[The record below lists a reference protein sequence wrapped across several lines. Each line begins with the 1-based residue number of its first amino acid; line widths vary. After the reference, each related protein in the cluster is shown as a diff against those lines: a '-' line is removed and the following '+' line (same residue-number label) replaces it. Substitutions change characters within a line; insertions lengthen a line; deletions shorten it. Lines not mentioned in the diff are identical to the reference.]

1 MIETEALTDV
11 SVAAK
16 ERLAKLLATENI
28 TIEHRADV
36 QTAMFDVK
44 GRTLIL
50 PQWKAMGKD
59 LYDLL
64 VLHEV
69 GHALFTPLDG
79 WHGAVS
85 EKGPNYKGFL
95 NVTEDARIEKR
106 VKRKYPGGRRS
117 FIAGYKDLMDRDFF
131 GTKDRDLDTFGL
143 IDRLNLHAKGGALAG
158 VPFSDDEMVWVER
171 LENLE
176 TFEDAK
182 ALADDLWD
190 HACDQVAETDVN
202 MGQPEQGEPGDSDD
216 DDDGEGETVPVPCD
230 EGDDTDSDDTTP
242 EPSDDDSDEDGDSG
256 AGSSSDDTEE
266 SDTDADSTDGA
277 GDDEGESSDSADG
290 SDSADADG
298 DDGESSTPGASGDVG
313 GSNASGTA
321 NEAGNE
327 PKAETDDS
335 FRANE
340 SSLVDDDPYRSEI
353 VYATVPDD
361 SAYDLDTLI
370 IPVDEVIKDIREFM
384 AESLERYSQTGYRVE
399 SMGTWDS
406 ALAGGRK
413 LRKDNAKTVAYLAK
427 EFELRKAADANKR
440 ASVSKTGVLD
450 TAKLHSYKWNE
461 DVFKKITRVA
471 DGKNHGLQMFVDW
484 SGSMSPNMAGTID
497 QVINLVLFCKKVGIP
512 FDVYAFSDST
522 ARYVNGE
529 MQRREAVLDKDAMRD
544 SDLDFRRNHFR
555 LIQLATSKGKA
566 NSFNDQLA
574 MLFVLKSAIGWAG
587 ATDGK
592 NYMVPRHYN
601 LGGTPLAEA
610 MLSAIPVT
618 TRFREEN
625 GLQIVNVV
633 FLTDGEGYDLGTVG
647 GRTYVTGNSVIYRDP
662 VTRREYNGEQSAAIL
677 NILRDRT
684 GANVVNF
691 YISDY
696 RANGWKR
703 DYSRASGDYAG
714 EAEAWKTAKAEGG
727 VVITDSPAGWDEL
740 YLMTGGDTL
749 ETRQDEGLGDQM
761 VGAKKAQLRR
771 AFGKAATGKLRCRT
785 ILRRFTEMVAA

>member
-16 ERLAKLLATENI
+16 ERLAKLLATEDI

-50 PQWKAMGKD
+50 PQWKAMSKD

-85 EKGPNYKGFL
+85 EKGSNYKGFL

-117 FIAGYKDLMDRDFF
+117 FIAGYKDLMARDFF
-131 GTKDRDLDTFGL
+131 GTKDRDLDSFGL

-171 LENLE
+171 LESLE
-176 TFEDAK
+176 TFAEAK

-190 HACDQVAETDVN
+190 YARDQVPETDVN
-202 MGQPEQGEPGDSDD
+202 TGQGEQGEPEDS
-216 DDDGEGETVPVPCD
+216 DDDGEGESVPVSSD
-230 EGDDTDSDDTTP
+230 EGDASDSDDTTP
-242 EPSDDDSDEDGDSG
+242 DSSDDSDEDGESAD
-256 AGSSSDDTEE
+256 GSSSDDTD
-266 SDTDADSTDGA
+266 DTDADSTDGA
-277 GDDEGESSDSADG
+277 GDNEGEASDSADG
-290 SDSADADG
+290 DDADG
-298 DDGESSTPGASGDVG
+298 DDGESSTTGAGGDVA

-321 NEAGNE
+321 NEAANE

-335 FRANE
+335 FRE
-340 SSLVDDDPYRSEI
+340 METSLVDDDPYRSEI
-353 VYATVPDD
+353 VYATVPED
-361 SAYDLDTLI
+361 SAYDLDALI
-370 IPVDEVIKDIREFM
+370 IPVDDVIKDVREFQ
-384 AESLERYSQTGYRVE
+384 AETLERFSQQGYRVE
-399 SMGTWDS
+399 SLGTWDS

-440 ASVSKTGVLD
+440 ASTSKTGVLD

-461 DVFKKITRVA
+461 DVFKKVTRIA

-484 SGSMSPNMAGTID
+484 SGSMSPNMSGTID

-522 ARYVNGE
+522 SRYVNGE
-529 MQRREAVLDKDAMRD
+529 MSRPGSVLDKDALRD

-574 MLFVLKSAIGWAG
+574 MLFILRNAMGYSCAS
-587 ATDGK
+587 DGLS
-592 NYMVPRHYN
+592 YSVPRHYN

-633 FLTDGEGYDLGTVG
+633 FLTDGEGYDLQTVG
-647 GRTYVTGNSVIYRDP
+647 GHYARGKNVIFRDSI
-662 VTRREYNGEQSAAIL
+662 TRREYTGEQSASIL
-677 NILRDRT
+677 NILRNRT

-696 RANGWKR
+696 RANGFKR

-727 VVITDSPAGWDEL
+727 VVIADTNAGWDEL

>member
-16 ERLAKLLATENI
+16 ERLAKLLATEDI

-50 PQWKAMGKD
+50 PQWKAMSKD

-117 FIAGYKDLMDRDFF
+117 FIAGYKDLMARDFF
-131 GTKDRDLDTFGL
+131 GTKDRDLDSFGL

-171 LENLE
+171 LESLE
-176 TFEDAK
+176 TFAEAK

-190 HACDQVAETDVN
+190 YARDQVPETDVN
-202 MGQPEQGEPGDSDD
+202 TGQGEQGEPEDS
-216 DDDGEGETVPVPCD
+216 DDDGEGESVPVSSD
-230 EGDDTDSDDTTP
+230 EGDASDSDDTTP
-242 EPSDDDSDEDGDSG
+242 DSSDDSDEDGESAD
-256 AGSSSDDTEE
+256 GSSSDDTD
-266 SDTDADSTDGA
+266 DTDADSTDGA
-277 GDDEGESSDSADG
+277 GDNEGEASDSADG
-290 SDSADADG
+290 DDADG
-298 DDGESSTPGASGDVG
+298 DDGESSTTGAGGDVA

-321 NEAGNE
+321 NEAANE

-335 FRANE
+335 FRE
-340 SSLVDDDPYRSEI
+340 METSLVDDDPYRSEI
-353 VYATVPDD
+353 VYATVPED
-361 SAYDLDTLI
+361 SAYDLDALI
-370 IPVDEVIKDIREFM
+370 IPVDDVIKDVREFQ
-384 AESLERYSQTGYRVE
+384 AETLERFSQQGYRVE
-399 SMGTWDS
+399 SLGTWDS

-440 ASVSKTGVLD
+440 ASTSKTGVLD

-461 DVFKKITRVA
+461 DVFKKVTRIA

-484 SGSMSPNMAGTID
+484 SGSMSPNMSGTID

-522 ARYVNGE
+522 SRYVNGE
-529 MQRREAVLDKDAMRD
+529 MSRPGSVLDKDALRD

-574 MLFVLKSAIGWAG
+574 MLFILRNAMGYG
-587 ATDGK
+587 CATDGLS
-592 NYMVPRHYN
+592 YSVPRHYN

-633 FLTDGEGYDLGTVG
+633 FLTDGEGYDLQTVG
-647 GRTYVTGNSVIYRDP
+647 GHYARGKNVIFRDSI
-662 VTRREYNGEQSAAIL
+662 TRREYTGEQSASIL
-677 NILRDRT
+677 NILRNRT

-696 RANGWKR
+696 RANGFKR

-727 VVITDSPAGWDEL
+727 VVIADTNAGWDEL

>member
-16 ERLAKLLATENI
+16 ERLAKLLATEDI

-50 PQWKAMGKD
+50 PQWKAMSKD

-117 FIAGYKDLMDRDFF
+117 FIAGYKDLMARDFF
-131 GTKDRDLDTFGL
+131 GTKDRDLATFGL

-171 LENLE
+171 LESLE
-176 TFEDAK
+176 TFAEAK

-190 HACDQVAETDVN
+190 YARDQVPETDVN
-202 MGQPEQGEPGDSDD
+202 TGQGEQGEPEDS
-216 DDDGEGETVPVPCD
+216 DDDGEGESVPVSSD
-230 EGDDTDSDDTTP
+230 EGDASDSDDTTP
-242 EPSDDDSDEDGDSG
+242 DSSDDSDEDGESAD
-256 AGSSSDDTEE
+256 GSSSDDTD
-266 SDTDADSTDGA
+266 DTDADSTDGA
-277 GDDEGESSDSADG
+277 GDNEGEASDSADG
-290 SDSADADG
+290 DDADG
-298 DDGESSTPGASGDVG
+298 DDGESSTTGAGGDVA

-321 NEAGNE
+321 NEAANE

-335 FRANE
+335 FRE
-340 SSLVDDDPYRSEI
+340 METSLVDDDPYRSEI
-353 VYATVPDD
+353 VYATVPED
-361 SAYDLDTLI
+361 SAYDLDALI
-370 IPVDEVIKDIREFM
+370 IPVDEVIKDIREFQ
-384 AESLERYSQTGYRVE
+384 AEALERFSQQGYRVE
-399 SMGTWDS
+399 SLGTWDS

-440 ASVSKTGVLD
+440 ASTSKTGVLD

-461 DVFKKITRVA
+461 DVFKKVTRIA

-484 SGSMSPNMAGTID
+484 SGSMSPNMSGTID

-522 ARYVNGE
+522 SRYVNGE
-529 MQRREAVLDKDAMRD
+529 IERPGSVLDKDALRD

-574 MLFVLKSAIGWAG
+574 MLFILRNAMGYSCAS
-587 ATDGK
+587 DGLS
-592 NYMVPRHYN
+592 YSVPRHYN

-633 FLTDGEGYDLGTVG
+633 FLTDGEGYDLQTVG
-647 GRTYVTGNSVIYRDP
+647 GHYARGKNVIFRDSI
-662 VTRREYNGEQSAAIL
+662 TRREYTGEQSASIL
-677 NILRDRT
+677 NILRNRT

-696 RANGWKR
+696 RANGFKR

-727 VVITDSPAGWDEL
+727 VVIADTNAGWDEL

>member
-16 ERLAKLLATENI
+16 ERLAKLLATEDI

-50 PQWKAMGKD
+50 PQWKAMSKD

-117 FIAGYKDLMDRDFF
+117 FIAGYKDLMARDFF
-131 GTKDRDLDTFGL
+131 GTKDRDLATFGL

-171 LENLE
+171 LESLE
-176 TFEDAK
+176 TFAEAK

-190 HACDQVAETDVN
+190 YARDQVPETDVN
-202 MGQPEQGEPGDSDD
+202 TGQGEQGEPEDS
-216 DDDGEGETVPVPCD
+216 DDDGEGESVPVSSD
-230 EGDDTDSDDTTP
+230 EGDASDSDDTTP
-242 EPSDDDSDEDGDSG
+242 DSSDDSDEDGDS
-256 AGSSSDDTEE
+256 ADGSSSDDTD
-266 SDTDADSTDGA
+266 DTDADSTDGA
-277 GDDEGESSDSADG
+277 GDNEGEASDSADG
-290 SDSADADG
+290 DDADG
-298 DDGESSTPGASGDVG
+298 DDGESSTTGAGGDVA

-321 NEAGNE
+321 NEAANE

-335 FRANE
+335 FRE
-340 SSLVDDDPYRSEI
+340 METSLVDDDPYRSEI
-353 VYATVPDD
+353 VYATVPED
-361 SAYDLDTLI
+361 SAYDLDALI
-370 IPVDEVIKDIREFM
+370 IPVDDVIKDVREFQ
-384 AESLERYSQTGYRVE
+384 AETLERFSQQGYRVE
-399 SMGTWDS
+399 SLGTWDS

-440 ASVSKTGVLD
+440 ASTSKTGVLD

-461 DVFKKITRVA
+461 DVFKKVTRIA

-484 SGSMSPNMAGTID
+484 SGSMSPNMSGTID

-522 ARYVNGE
+522 SRYVNGE
-529 MQRREAVLDKDAMRD
+529 MSRPGSVLDKDALRD

-574 MLFVLKSAIGWAG
+574 MLFILRNAMGYG
-587 ATDGK
+587 CATDGLS
-592 NYMVPRHYN
+592 YSVPRHYN

-633 FLTDGEGYDLGTVG
+633 FLTDGEGYDLQTVG
-647 GRTYVTGNSVIYRDP
+647 GHYARGKNVIFRDSI
-662 VTRREYNGEQSAAIL
+662 TRREYTGEQSASIL
-677 NILRDRT
+677 NILRNRT

-696 RANGWKR
+696 RANGFKR

-727 VVITDSPAGWDEL
+727 VVITESTAGWDEL

>member
-16 ERLAKLLATENI
+16 ERLAKLLATEDI

-50 PQWKAMGKD
+50 PQWKAMSKD

-117 FIAGYKDLMDRDFF
+117 FIAGYKDLMARDFF
-131 GTKDRDLDTFGL
+131 GTKDRDLATFGL

-171 LENLE
+171 LESLE
-176 TFEDAK
+176 TFAEAK

-190 HACDQVAETDVN
+190 YARDQVPETDVN
-202 MGQPEQGEPGDSDD
+202 TGQGEQGEPEDS
-216 DDDGEGETVPVPCD
+216 DDDGEGESVPVSSD
-230 EGDDTDSDDTTP
+230 EGDASDSDDTTP
-242 EPSDDDSDEDGDSG
+242 DSSDDSDEDGESAD
-256 AGSSSDDTEE
+256 GSSSDDTD
-266 SDTDADSTDGA
+266 DTDADSTDGA
-277 GDDEGESSDSADG
+277 GDNEGEASDSADG
-290 SDSADADG
+290 DDADG
-298 DDGESSTPGASGDVG
+298 DDGESSTTGAGGDVA

-321 NEAGNE
+321 NEAANE

-335 FRANE
+335 FRE
-340 SSLVDDDPYRSEI
+340 METSLVDDDPYRSEI
-353 VYATVPDD
+353 VYATVPED
-361 SAYDLDTLI
+361 SAYDLDALI
-370 IPVDEVIKDIREFM
+370 IPVDEVIKDVREFQ
-384 AESLERYSQTGYRVE
+384 AETLERFSQQGYRVE
-399 SMGTWDS
+399 SLGTWDS

-440 ASVSKTGVLD
+440 ASTSKTGVLD

-461 DVFKKITRVA
+461 DVFKKVTRIA

-484 SGSMSPNMAGTID
+484 SGSMSPNMSGTID

-522 ARYVNGE
+522 SRYVNGE
-529 MQRREAVLDKDAMRD
+529 IERPGSVLDKDALRD

-574 MLFVLKSAIGWAG
+574 MLFILRNAMGYSCAS
-587 ATDGK
+587 DGLS
-592 NYMVPRHYN
+592 YSVPRHYN

-633 FLTDGEGYDLGTVG
+633 FLTDGEGYDLQTVG
-647 GRTYVTGNSVIYRDP
+647 GHYARGKNVIFRDSI
-662 VTRREYNGEQSAAIL
+662 TRREYTGEQSASIL
-677 NILRDRT
+677 NILRNRT

-696 RANGWKR
+696 RANGFKR

-727 VVITDSPAGWDEL
+727 VVIADTNAGWDEL

>member
-16 ERLAKLLATENI
+16 ERLAKLLATEDI

-50 PQWKAMGKD
+50 PQWKAMSKD

-85 EKGPNYKGFL
+85 EKGSNYKGFL

-117 FIAGYKDLMDRDFF
+117 FIAGYKDLMARDFF
-131 GTKDRDLDTFGL
+131 GTKDRDLATFGL

-171 LENLE
+171 LESLE
-176 TFEDAK
+176 TFAEAK

-190 HACDQVAETDVN
+190 YARDQVPETDVN
-202 MGQPEQGEPGDSDD
+202 TGQGEQGEPEDS
-216 DDDGEGETVPVPCD
+216 DDDGEGESVPVSSD
-230 EGDDTDSDDTTP
+230 EGDASDSDDTTP
-242 EPSDDDSDEDGDSG
+242 DSSDDSDEDGESAD
-256 AGSSSDDTEE
+256 GSSSDDTD
-266 SDTDADSTDGA
+266 DTDADSTDGA
-277 GDDEGESSDSADG
+277 GDNEGEASDSADG
-290 SDSADADG
+290 DDADG
-298 DDGESSTPGASGDVG
+298 DDGESSTTGAGGDVA

-321 NEAGNE
+321 NEAANE

-335 FRANE
+335 FRE
-340 SSLVDDDPYRSEI
+340 METSLVDDDPYRSEI
-353 VYATVPDD
+353 VYATVPED
-361 SAYDLDTLI
+361 SAYDLDALI
-370 IPVDEVIKDIREFM
+370 IPVDDVIKDVREFQ
-384 AESLERYSQTGYRVE
+384 AETLERFSQQGYRVE
-399 SMGTWDS
+399 SLGTWDS

-440 ASVSKTGVLD
+440 ASTSKTGVLD

-461 DVFKKITRVA
+461 DVFKKVTRIA

-484 SGSMSPNMAGTID
+484 SGSMSPNMSGTID

-522 ARYVNGE
+522 SRYVNGE
-529 MQRREAVLDKDAMRD
+529 IERPGSVLDKDALRD

-574 MLFVLKSAIGWAG
+574 MLFILRNAMGYG
-587 ATDGK
+587 CATDGLS
-592 NYMVPRHYN
+592 YSVPRHYN

-633 FLTDGEGYDLGTVG
+633 FLTDGEGYDLQTVG
-647 GRTYVTGNSVIYRDP
+647 GHYARGKNVIFRDSI
-662 VTRREYNGEQSAAIL
+662 TRREYTGEQSASIL
-677 NILRDRT
+677 NILRNRT

-696 RANGWKR
+696 RANGFKR

-727 VVITDSPAGWDEL
+727 VVIADTNAGWDEL

>member
-16 ERLAKLLATENI
+16 ERLAKLLATEDI

-50 PQWKAMGKD
+50 PQWKAMSKD

-117 FIAGYKDLMDRDFF
+117 FIAGYKDLMARDFF
-131 GTKDRDLDTFGL
+131 GTKDRDLATFGL

-171 LENLE
+171 LESLE
-176 TFEDAK
+176 TFAEAK

-190 HACDQVAETDVN
+190 YARDQVPETDVN
-202 MGQPEQGEPGDSDD
+202 TGQGEQGEPEDS
-216 DDDGEGETVPVPCD
+216 DDDGEGESVPVSSD
-230 EGDDTDSDDTTP
+230 EGDASDSDDTTP
-242 EPSDDDSDEDGDSG
+242 DSSDDSDEDGESAD
-256 AGSSSDDTEE
+256 GSSSDDTD
-266 SDTDADSTDGA
+266 DTDADSTDGA
-277 GDDEGESSDSADG
+277 GDNEGEASDSADG
-290 SDSADADG
+290 DDADG
-298 DDGESSTPGASGDVG
+298 DDGESSTTGAGGDVA

-321 NEAGNE
+321 NEAANE

-335 FRANE
+335 FRE
-340 SSLVDDDPYRSEI
+340 METSLVDDDPYRSEI
-353 VYATVPDD
+353 VYATVPED
-361 SAYDLDTLI
+361 SAYDLDALI
-370 IPVDEVIKDIREFM
+370 IPVDDVIKDVREFQ
-384 AESLERYSQTGYRVE
+384 AETLERFSQQGYRVE
-399 SMGTWDS
+399 SLGTWDS

-440 ASVSKTGVLD
+440 ASTSKTGVLD

-461 DVFKKITRVA
+461 DVFKKVTRIA

-484 SGSMSPNMAGTID
+484 SGSMSPNMSGTID

-522 ARYVNGE
+522 RRYVDGE
-529 MQRREAVLDKDAMRD
+529 IVRPGSVLDKDALRD

-574 MLFVLKSAIGWAG
+574 MLFILRNAMGYG
-587 ATDGK
+587 CATDGLS
-592 NYMVPRHYN
+592 YSVPRHYN

-633 FLTDGEGYDLGTVG
+633 FLTDGEGYDLQTVG
-647 GRTYVTGNSVIYRDP
+647 GHYARGKNVIFRDSI
-662 VTRREYNGEQSAAIL
+662 TRREYTGEQSASIL
-677 NILRDRT
+677 NILRNRT

-696 RANGWKR
+696 RANGFKR

-727 VVITDSPAGWDEL
+727 VVIADTNAGWDEL

>member
-16 ERLAKLLATENI
+16 ERLAKLLATEDI

-50 PQWKAMGKD
+50 PQWKAMSKD

-85 EKGPNYKGFL
+85 EKGSNYKGFL

-117 FIAGYKDLMDRDFF
+117 FIAGYKDLMARDFF
-131 GTKDRDLDTFGL
+131 GTKDRDLDSFGL

-171 LENLE
+171 LESLE
-176 TFEDAK
+176 TFAEAK

-190 HACDQVAETDVN
+190 YARDQVPETDVN
-202 MGQPEQGEPGDSDD
+202 TGQGEQGEPEDS
-216 DDDGEGETVPVPCD
+216 DDDGEGESVPVSSD
-230 EGDDTDSDDTTP
+230 EGDASDSDDTTP
-242 EPSDDDSDEDGDSG
+242 DSSDDSDEDGESAD
-256 AGSSSDDTEE
+256 GSSSDDTD
-266 SDTDADSTDGA
+266 DTDADSTDGA
-277 GDDEGESSDSADG
+277 GDNEGEASDSADG
-290 SDSADADG
+290 DDADG
-298 DDGESSTPGASGDVG
+298 DDGESSTTGAGGDVA

-321 NEAGNE
+321 NEAANE

-335 FRANE
+335 FRE
-340 SSLVDDDPYRSEI
+340 METSLVDDDPYRSEI
-353 VYATVPDD
+353 VYATVPED
-361 SAYDLDTLI
+361 SAYDLDALI
-370 IPVDEVIKDIREFM
+370 IPVDDVIKDVREFQ
-384 AESLERYSQTGYRVE
+384 AETLERFSQQGYRVE
-399 SMGTWDS
+399 SLGTWDS

-440 ASVSKTGVLD
+440 ASTSKTGVLD

-461 DVFKKITRVA
+461 DVFKKVTRIA

-484 SGSMSPNMAGTID
+484 SGSMSPNMSGTID

-522 ARYVNGE
+522 SRYVNGE
-529 MQRREAVLDKDAMRD
+529 MSRPGSVLDKDALRD

-574 MLFVLKSAIGWAG
+574 MLFILRNAMGYG
-587 ATDGK
+587 CATDGLS
-592 NYMVPRHYN
+592 YSVPRHYN

-633 FLTDGEGYDLGTVG
+633 FLTDGEGYDLQTVG
-647 GRTYVTGNSVIYRDP
+647 GHYARGKNVIFRDSI
-662 VTRREYNGEQSAAIL
+662 TRREYTGEQSASIL
-677 NILRDRT
+677 NILRNRT

-696 RANGWKR
+696 RANGFKR

-727 VVITDSPAGWDEL
+727 VVIADTNAGWDEL

>member
-16 ERLAKLLATENI
+16 ERLAKLLATEDI

-50 PQWKAMGKD
+50 PQWKAMSKD

-85 EKGPNYKGFL
+85 EKGSNYKGFL

-117 FIAGYKDLMDRDFF
+117 FIAGYKDLMARDFF
-131 GTKDRDLDTFGL
+131 GTKDRDLATFGL

-171 LENLE
+171 LESLE
-176 TFEDAK
+176 TFAEAK

-190 HACDQVAETDVN
+190 YARDQVPETDVN
-202 MGQPEQGEPGDSDD
+202 TGQGEQGEPEDS
-216 DDDGEGETVPVPCD
+216 DDDGEGESVPVSSD
-230 EGDDTDSDDTTP
+230 EGDASDSDDTTP
-242 EPSDDDSDEDGDSG
+242 DSSDDSDEDGESAD
-256 AGSSSDDTEE
+256 GSSSDDTD
-266 SDTDADSTDGA
+266 DTDADSTDGA
-277 GDDEGESSDSADG
+277 GDNEGEASDSADG
-290 SDSADADG
+290 DDADG
-298 DDGESSTPGASGDVG
+298 DDGESSTTGAGGDVA

-321 NEAGNE
+321 NEAANE

-335 FRANE
+335 FRE
-340 SSLVDDDPYRSEI
+340 METSLVDDDPYRSEI
-353 VYATVPDD
+353 VYATVPED
-361 SAYDLDTLI
+361 SAYDLDALI
-370 IPVDEVIKDIREFM
+370 IPVDEVIKDVREFQ
-384 AESLERYSQTGYRVE
+384 AETLERFSQQGYRVE
-399 SMGTWDS
+399 SLGTWDS

-440 ASVSKTGVLD
+440 ASTSKTGVLD

-461 DVFKKITRVA
+461 DVFKKVTRIA

-484 SGSMSPNMAGTID
+484 SGSMSPNMSGTID

-522 ARYVNGE
+522 SRYVNGE
-529 MQRREAVLDKDAMRD
+529 IERPGSVLDKDALRD

-574 MLFVLKSAIGWAG
+574 MLFILRNAMGYSCAS
-587 ATDGK
+587 DGLS
-592 NYMVPRHYN
+592 YSVPRHYN

-633 FLTDGEGYDLGTVG
+633 FLTDGEGYDLQTVG
-647 GRTYVTGNSVIYRDP
+647 GHYARGKNVIFRDSI
-662 VTRREYNGEQSAAIL
+662 TRREYTGEQSASIL
-677 NILRDRT
+677 NILRNRT

-696 RANGWKR
+696 RANGFKR

-727 VVITDSPAGWDEL
+727 VVIADTNAGWDEL

>member
-16 ERLAKLLATENI
+16 ERLAKLLATEDI

-36 QTAMFDVK
+36 QTAMFDIK
-44 GRTLIL
+44 SRTLIL
-50 PQWKAMGKD
+50 PQWKAMSKD

-69 GHALFTPLDG
+69 GHALYTPLDG

-85 EKGPNYKGFL
+85 EKGSNYKGFL

-117 FIAGYKDLMDRDFF
+117 FVAGYKDLMARNFF
-131 GTKDRDLDTFGL
+131 GTKDRDLATFGL
-143 IDRLNLHAKGGALAG
+143 IDRLNLHAKGGALAA
-158 VPFSDDEMVWVER
+158 VPFSDDEMVWVKR
-171 LENLE
+171 LEDLE
-176 TFEDAK
+176 TFADAK

-190 HACDQVAETDVN
+190 HARDQVAETDVN

-216 DDDGEGETVPVPCD
+216 DGEGESVPVSSD
-230 EGDDTDSDDTTP
+230 EGDATDSDDTTP
-242 EPSDDDSDEDGDSG
+242 EASDSDEDGDEAS
-256 AGSSSDDTEE
+256 AGSSSDDSDEDSDDGE
-266 SDTDADSTDGA
+266 SAADSTDG
-277 GDDEGESSDSADG
+277 EGEDESSSSDP

-298 DDGESSTPGASGDVG
+298 ADGESSEVGASGDIG
-313 GSNASGTA
+313 GSNASGEG
-321 NEAGNE
+321 NEGSNE

-335 FRANE
+335 FRE
-340 SSLVDDDPYRSEI
+340 METSLVDDDPYRSEI
-353 VYATVPDD
+353 VYATVPED
-361 SAYDLDTLI
+361 SAYNLDALI
-370 IPVDEVIKDIREFM
+370 IPVDEVIKDIREFQS
-384 AESLERYSQTGYRVE
+384 ESRARYISQGYNDTGFG
-399 SMGTWDS
+399 SWDS

-440 ASVSKTGVLD
+440 ASISKTGVLD

-484 SGSMSPNMAGTID
+484 SGSMSPNMSGTID
-497 QVINLVLFCKKVGIP
+497 QVINLALFCKKVGIP

-522 ARYVNGE
+522 ARYENGE
-529 MQRREAVLDKDAMRD
+529 IVRPGSVLDENRLRD

-555 LIQLATSKGKA
+555 LIQLATSKGNA
-566 NSFNDQLA
+566 NHFSDQLA
-574 MLFVLKSAIGWAG
+574 MLFILKSSMGYG
-587 ATDGK
+587 YGGDGL
-592 NYMVPRHYN
+592 NYSLPRHYS

-633 FLTDGEGYDLGTVG
+633 FLTDGEGYDLSTRT
-647 GRTYVTGNSVIYRDP
+647 GRYARGNNTIYRDS
-662 VTRREYNGEQSAAIL
+662 VTRREYSGEQSAAIL
-677 NILRDRT
+677 NILRNRT

-691 YISDY
+691 YISDS

-703 DYSRASGDYAG
+703 DYARATGDYAG

-727 VVITDSPAGWDEL
+727 VVVTNSTAGWDEL

-749 ETRQDEGLGDQM
+749 ETRQDDGLGDQL

>member
-16 ERLAKLLATENI
+16 ERLAKLLATEDI

-50 PQWKAMGKD
+50 PQWKAMSKD

-85 EKGPNYKGFL
+85 EKGSNYKGFL

-117 FIAGYKDLMDRDFF
+117 FIAGYKDLMARDFF
-131 GTKDRDLDTFGL
+131 GTKDRDLDSFGL

-171 LENLE
+171 LESLE
-176 TFEDAK
+176 TFAEAK

-190 HACDQVAETDVN
+190 YARDQVPETDVN
-202 MGQPEQGEPGDSDD
+202 TGQGEQGEPEDS
-216 DDDGEGETVPVPCD
+216 DDDGEGESVPVSSD
-230 EGDDTDSDDTTP
+230 EGDASDSDDTTP
-242 EPSDDDSDEDGDSG
+242 DSSDDSDEDGESAD
-256 AGSSSDDTEE
+256 GSSSDDTD
-266 SDTDADSTDGA
+266 DTDADSTDGA
-277 GDDEGESSDSADG
+277 GDNEGEASDSADG
-290 SDSADADG
+290 DDADG
-298 DDGESSTPGASGDVG
+298 DDGESSTTGAGGDVA

-321 NEAGNE
+321 NEAANE

-335 FRANE
+335 FRE
-340 SSLVDDDPYRSEI
+340 METSLVDDDPYRSEI
-353 VYATVPDD
+353 VYATVPED
-361 SAYDLDTLI
+361 SAYDLDALI
-370 IPVDEVIKDIREFM
+370 IPVDDVIKDVREFQ
-384 AESLERYSQTGYRVE
+384 AETLERFSQQGYRVE
-399 SMGTWDS
+399 SLGTWDS

-440 ASVSKTGVLD
+440 ASTSKTGVLD

-461 DVFKKITRVA
+461 DVFKKVTRIA

-484 SGSMSPNMAGTID
+484 SGSMSPNMSGTID

-522 ARYVNGE
+522 SRYVNGE
-529 MQRREAVLDKDAMRD
+529 IERPGSVLDKDALRD

-574 MLFVLKSAIGWAG
+574 MLFILRNAMGYSCAS
-587 ATDGK
+587 DGLS
-592 NYMVPRHYN
+592 YSVPRHYN

-633 FLTDGEGYDLGTVG
+633 FLTDGEGYDLQTVG
-647 GRTYVTGNSVIYRDP
+647 GHYARGKNVIFRDSI
-662 VTRREYNGEQSAAIL
+662 TRREYTGEQSASIL
-677 NILRDRT
+677 NILRNRT

-691 YISDY
+691 YISDS
-696 RANGWKR
+696 RANGFKR

-727 VVITDSPAGWDEL
+727 VVIADTDAGWDEL